1 MRYPSFYDRVEPI
14 TLHDRLSEFLGTFEE
29 GVITFGYLDV
39 VKLAG
44 HSCPTVAGAYLMI
57 REGLKALYTE
67 ALPQRGEIEVSF
79 QKSLESETTG
89 VIAAIA
95 AQITGATDNSGFKGM
110 GGQFNRTHRMHFAQS
125 IEATM
130 RLTRNDTHA
139 FVDTSHNPSFIAPD
153 EKIAPLMTKILQ
165 GKANHHEKHLFG
177 TLWQTRVEEILSYNK
192 EVVTIKSG
200 VHSR

>member
-14 TLHDRLSEFLGTFEE
+14 TLHDGLSEFLGTFEE
-29 GVITFGYLDV
+29 GVIRFGYLDV

-67 ALPQRGEIEVSF
+67 TLPQRGEIEASF
-79 QKSLESETTG
+79 QKPLESETTG

-95 AQITGATDNSGFKGM
+95 TQITGATDNSGFKGI
-110 GGQFNRTHRMHFAQS
+110 GGQFNRTHRMHFAQN

-130 RLTRNDTHA
+130 RLMRNDTHA
-139 FVDTSHNPSFIAPD
+139 FVDIRYDPSSIAPD
-153 EKIAPLMTKILQ
+153 EKIPPLMTKILQ

-177 TLWQTRVEEILSYNK
+177 TLWQTRVEKILCNSK
-192 EVVTIKSG
+192 QVIVFSL
-200 VHSR
+200 HLS